1 MTTTKDWGPKLW
13 YSLHIITFNYPD
25 NPTFSDKQNY
35 ENFFT
40 SLQYVIPCSL
50 CRQHYRDH
58 LEKNPIKP
66 HLENKISL
74 SKWLVE
80 IHNEVNIMLGK
91 PTLTFEEVVK
101 LYSKTESNY
110 YFKWIISITLL
121 LISLFLI
128 YKYCIKSSKKI
139 YRY

>member
-25 NPTFSDKQNY
+25 TPTIIDKQNF
-35 ENFFT
+35 ETFFT

-50 CRQHYRDH
+50 CRQHYKEH
-58 LEKNPIKP
+58 LEKNPIRP
-66 HLENKISL
+66 HLENKIVL

-80 IHNEVNIMLGK
+80 IHNQVNIMLGK
-91 PTLTFEEVVK
+91 PIMKFEDVIK
-101 LYSKTESNY
+101 LYTKNNNRTY
-110 YFKWIISITLL
+110 KWIIIIIII
-121 LISLFLI
+121 LILFIL
-128 YKYCIKSSKKI
+128 YYYYIKTNKKI

>member
-25 NPTFSDKQNY
+25 TPTIIDKQNF
-35 ENFFT
+35 ETFFT

-50 CRQHYRDH
+50 CRQHYKEH
-58 LEKNPIKP
+58 LEKNPIRP
-66 HLENKISL
+66 HLENKIAL

-80 IHNEVNIMLGK
+80 IHNQVNIMLGK
-91 PTLTFEEVVK
+91 PTMKFEDVIK
-101 LYSKTESNY
+101 LYTKNNSGTY
-110 YFKWIISITLL
+110 TWIIIIISI
-121 LISLFLI
+121 LILFI
-128 YKYCIKSSKKI
+128 MYYYYIKTKKKI